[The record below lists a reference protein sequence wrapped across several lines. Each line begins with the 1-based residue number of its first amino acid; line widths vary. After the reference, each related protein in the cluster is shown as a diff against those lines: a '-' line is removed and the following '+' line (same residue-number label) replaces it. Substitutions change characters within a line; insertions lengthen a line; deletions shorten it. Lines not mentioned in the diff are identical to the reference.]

1 MKNEE
6 RRVKALQEALSGLT
20 EYFDTVQIFVT
31 KHVDTNEEMTKAL
44 TIGAGNIFAR
54 IEQVK
59 IWATKQEDGLLQ
71 IFSEETTPPQPPEEE
86 SNED

>member
-1 MKNEE
+1 MND
-6 RRVKALQEALSGLT
+6 RHTKALAKALDDLT
-20 EYFDTVQIFVT
+20 PFFDTIQIFVT
-31 KHVDTNEEMTKAL
+31 KHIDTNEEMTKAL